1 MNHYNLRYTS
11 IALLYFFI
19 AAALGLLLRLFPLI
33 DMDVT
38 YRYIVHTH
46 SHIALIG
53 WVYIAL
59 TVLIYHLLVEK
70 TKKNKKKFKL
80 LFLFTQLTILGMLV
94 SFPIKG
100 YALFSIAFSTLF
112 LIASY
117 WFYLFYR
124 KTTKPLICS
133 SYAIKFIHTS
143 LLFMMLSSIGPWVL
157 GIIMNTLGSNSPWYK
172 NAIYFYL
179 HFQYNGW
186 FIFCLIGLF
195 FLLVAHLKISISNK
209 KSRLIYR
216 LFTVSCF
223 LTFFLSVLWMQ
234 PHPIIY
240 IIAGIGAVLQAIALI
255 KFIQIIKP
263 IQPFLKKNLAPIVYR
278 SLQFA
283 LLFFTLKITL
293 QTISALPY
301 FAALASQV
309 ISFVIGYLHL
319 TFLGVV
325 SLSLFAFL
333 TYFKLIKL
341 PPFWMYI
348 YLTGF
353 ISSEVLII
361 YNGIAT
367 WMLFSNIENYFLY
380 LLFFSVLMPIGIL
393 GILIPNLKTTSST
406 Q

>member
-234 PHPIIY
+234 PHPIIH
-240 IIAGIGAVLQAIALI
+240 IIAGIKVYSNHQTHSAIF
-255 KFIQIIKP
+255 KEKP
-263 IQPFLKKNLAPIVYR
+263 
-278 SLQFA
+278 
-283 LLFFTLKITL
+283 
-293 QTISALPY
+293 
-301 FAALASQV
+301 
-309 ISFVIGYLHL
+309 
-319 TFLGVV
+319 
-325 SLSLFAFL
+325 
-333 TYFKLIKL
+333 
-341 PPFWMYI
+341 
-348 YLTGF
+348 
-353 ISSEVLII
+353 SSYCI
-361 YNGIAT
+361 
-367 WMLFSNIENYFLY
+367 
-380 LLFFSVLMPIGIL
+380 
-393 GILIPNLKTTSST
+393 
-406 Q
+406 